1 MAAQV
6 IRLAVVGHP
15 ARLERAVSLAADVG
29 AELFLDTAGLG
40 EWGNHARAWDWLA
53 GSGASWGVVLQDD
66 AVPVPGFGEH
76 LAELLGAVPFRTAV
90 GLYVGTSYPWLQQAR
105 VPGALQRADRVGA
118 AWLASPGLH
127 WGVGVALPVEYIR
140 GVLER
145 PCGRPYD
152 ERVGEY
158 FWREHRLP
166 TLYPSWSL
174 VDHED
179 GPTLVD
185 HGAARTRPR
194 RAHRVGLGPVNGR
207 VVSL

>member
-1 MAAQV
+1 
-6 IRLAVVGHP
+6 
-15 ARLERAVSLAADVG
+15 
-29 AELFLDTAGLG
+29 
-40 EWGNHARAWDWLA
+40 
-53 GSGASWGVVLQDD
+53 
-66 AVPVPGFGEH
+66 
-76 LAELLGAVPFRTAV
+76 
-90 GLYVGTSYPWLQQAR
+90 
-105 VPGALQRADRVGA
+105 
-118 AWLASPGLH
+118 SPGLH
-127 WGVGVALPVEYIR
+127 WGVGVALPVEHIR

-194 RAHRVGLGPVNGR
+194 GTRRVGLGPVSGR
-207 VVSL
+207 VVSVWVGSLCGRGCTDSCGRPCVRMVRPRMPDAGCAGWVSSGS